1 MIDKELSQKVLTIG
15 CRCVPPR
22 GGIGQ
27 VLWNYKNYVFEEF
40 NYIKNSRTS
49 NRVNNLLIA
58 IRAAAKTIFW
68 LSRDKNIKIVHL
80 HASVGISFIRAAIFM
95 RIAKCFK
102 RKVVMHIHGGAIKD
116 YYDTHKSL
124 VEKTLSKCDT
134 IITLSQEW
142 VDFYKSIGFE
152 SISVENVITS
162 PIIKPQEDDGL
173 LHVLYLGLII
183 DYKGIY
189 DLVDVIGDHQEEY
202 RGKLLLHIGGNG
214 EIDFLTKKIESYGI
228 GDIVEF
234 EGWVAEEKKIQLM
247 NQCKVFI
254 LPSYHEGLPLS
265 ILEAM
270 SYNMAVI
277 STRVG
282 GIPSLVTSGENGVLI
297 ESGDKEA
304 LHKSLKTFVDEP
316 LTLDNMRKDN
326 SKNVVAYYP
335 ESVAKKLTSIYNSL
349 LEDEPVR

>member
-1 MIDKELSQKVLTIG
+1 MINKELSNKVLTIG

-49 NRVNNLLIA
+49 NRINNILIA
-58 IRAAAKTIFW
+58 IRSAAKTIYR

-80 HASVGISFIRAAIFM
+80 HASVGISFVRAGIFM
-95 RIAKCFK
+95 RIAKLFK
-102 RKVVMHIHGGAIKD
+102 RKVVMHIHGGAIKT
-116 YYDTHKSL
+116 YYESHKSS
-124 VEKTLSKCDT
+124 VKRVLSKCDT
-134 IITLSQEW
+134 IVTLSQEW

-152 SISVENVITS
+152 SISVENVITT
-162 PIIKPQEDDGL
+162 PIIKPQEEDGL

-189 DLVDVIGDHQEEY
+189 DLVDVIGEHQDEY
-202 RGKLLLHIGGNG
+202 RRKLLLHIGGNG
-214 EIDFLTKKIESYGI
+214 EIDVLTKKIESYGI
-228 GDIVEF
+228 GDIVIF
-234 EGWVAEEKKIQLM
+234 EGWVAQEKKIDLM

-270 SYNMAVI
+270 SYNMAII

-282 GIPSLVTSGENGVLI
+282 GIPSLVISMAFLLTRETKTRCTMLLKPLFTILSHLI
-297 ESGDKEA
+297 
-304 LHKSLKTFVDEP
+304 
-316 LTLDNMRKDN
+316 
-326 SKNVVAYYP
+326 
-335 ESVAKKLTSIYNSL
+335 I
-349 LEDEPVR
+349 